1 MGDFEPSWMLKVTW
15 EGVPASFEN
24 NNRDHTNTFQGILL
38 TDGVFSFCIS
48 IFQRMNWQISRRAKN
63 ANNALMGYHTG
74 VYGVFYNNEILSQ
87 PAEVRYKPENVT
99 GNTGVKGIWVYRLEN
114 NSLSTV
120 NSKKSCL
127 NWVNHETMHFWDST
141 PCPCSYWQGMMDMEF
156 IDEYVIQY
164 YGYQV
169 KPFPGAAYTLQSVWQ
184 NPDRSGVRC
193 YYDWQGSLITGQ
205 HEGLL
210 PTPWNPPIS
219 PWSFY
224 RNAYW
229 FNYVYFQMFIQ
240 TDTSNYYTNEVKPYK
255 DCCLNSGDN
264 YFCSL
269 YQTKRPAV
277 SCWNYRPPWFGWM
290 FGDPH
295 ITTLDGV
302 DYTFNGLGE
311 YDLLIANDGNVTKFI
326 VQGRTQRAG
335 DNHTS
340 MATNFVALVA
350 MQTGCPMVEWKLDQE
365 NTTLLYI
372 EGYQFSVSENAT
384 TINGTTVMLSNGS
397 TVASFKS
404 GVSVTVT
411 ATMGALQFLISLPEK
426 MRNNTQGLLGI
437 FNGNKTDDFT
447 ARNGTILPFNGDKPP
462 KDNRI
467 FFEFGQSWKIT
478 NESSLFSY
486 VGSESWLIFNN
497 NTFVPRF
504 FDDLLTENTTK
515 TTEITALCNGSDACI
530 FDALSTGNIAFALQT
545 KKANSTF
552 ERINTVVR
560 NSLPN
565 ITGSPVLETRV
576 KEAKTIKFNITDL
589 DGDKI
594 TLSISSL
601 SPDINITAD
610 GVVVWLP
617 TSSQAVFA
625 SVVATDGVRAPD
637 GTLTPTL
644 MPLNL
649 TLCNCSA
656 NSTCLFSEPMYS
668 VQENQS
674 IFQVAG
680 CNCSDGYTG
689 QFCDENLDACATN
702 PCYPG
707 INCTDLPPPSLGY
720 KCAPCPAG
728 YTGDGENCLDIDEC
742 NVTSPCGGHGICSNS
757 PGSFSCSC
765 FPGYRDPPIC
775 RDIDECAEN
784 TSICNNATENC
795 LNKGG
800 NYSCNPKP
808 GLPGNKPPTINGSTE
823 VKARLN
829 ESTILQITVVDPESD
844 PITLTITPN
853 SSDFTIYANG
863 SVGWRPSSTRE
874 ALVWLVAS
882 DGGNSSRVALLLTVC
897 NCSRNAACNFSQPQL
912 SNSNDSPSFQVAS
925 CLCSSGYAGTY
936 CDQDYDACGE
946 SPCFTG
952 VTCTDL
958 PAPSLNFTCGPC
970 PVGYRG
976 NGRSCL
982 GNKPPTINGST
993 EVKARLNES
1002 TILQITV
1009 VDPESDPITLT
1020 ITPNSSDFTIY
1031 ANGSVGWR
1039 PSSTREALVW
1049 LVASDG
1055 GNSSR
1060 VALSLT
1066 VCNCS
1071 RNAACNF
1078 SQPQL
1083 SNSNDSPSFQVASCL
1098 CSSGYAGTY
1107 CDQDY
1112 DACGE
1117 SPCFTGVTCTDLP
1130 APSLNFMCGPC
1141 PVGYRGNGRSCL
1153 DIDECNVTSPC
1164 GGHGNCSNSPGSFSC
1179 SCFPGYRGTTAC
1191 LDIDECAE
1199 QPNSCSSSQLCV
1211 NTLGSFQCN
1220 CKLGVSDGIC
1230 SLVCPG
1236 LTCPES
1242 YCNKHGT
1249 CSLNTT
1255 TCKQQCAC
1263 GDSYKGD
1270 NCQNGKEIFQ
1280 AKLKYTE
1287 LNAVYQLNLTFEG
1300 ETYDDNL
1307 MDNTNSEY
1315 ARRRDSYIR
1324 TVTGRLSSVSLFY
1337 YVSLKRF
1344 INQGNKVM
1352 LTEMTAKYNYTPT
1365 KDVIMFYDSSL
1376 MQTIRNSF
1384 NKTTRSTNVVYL
1396 NNLAEDTVVPR
1407 DVLPNYYS
1415 CDTDLNGYVIVFDS
1429 AQGFICKSPCSDTNY
1444 CKNGGTCQHLATGVQ
1459 CKCPANFNG
1468 QFCENDVTGVSHGVF
1483 FGVLFGVLGGLLLL
1497 LLGLLAFCLCKKNNS
1512 SLFDDKHSIL
1522 RSSSRGSYVPW
1533 LSSMNES
1540 TLQGNVPGIT
1550 LKGLKT
1556 KLDNIDISSKIFTKR
1571 PTIVHPKPM
1580 DQDSMSSQ

>member
-1 MGDFEPSWMLKVTW
+1 MGNFEPSWMLKVTW

-24 NNRDHTNTFQGILL
+24 NNRDHTNTFQGILV

-74 VYGVFYNNEILSQ
+74 VFGVFYNNEIRNQ
-87 PAEVRYKPENVT
+87 PAEVRYKPDNVT

-114 NSLSTV
+114 NTLVTV

-127 NWVNHETMHFWDST
+127 NWVNHETMHFWGST

-193 YYDWQGSLITGQ
+193 YYDWRGSLITGQ
-205 HEGLL
+205 HEREL
-210 PTPWNPPIS
+210 PTPWDPPIN
-219 PWSFY
+219 PWWFF
-224 RNAYW
+224 RNEYW
-229 FNYVYFQMFIQ
+229 FYQIYFQIYIPWLR
-240 TDTSNYYTNEVKPYK
+240 TDANNYYTNEVKPYK

-277 SCWNYRPPWFGWM
+277 SCWNYSPPWFGWM
-290 FGDPH
+290 FGEPH
-295 ITTLDGV
+295 IATLDGV

-311 YDLLIANDGNVTKFI
+311 YDLLIANDGNVTKFV

-335 DNHTS
+335 ENHTS
-340 MATNFVALVA
+340 MATSFVALVV
-350 MQTGCPMVEWKLDQE
+350 MQTGCPRVELKLDQE
-365 NTTLLYI
+365 NTTLLFI
-372 EGYQFSVSENAT
+372 EGYQFNVSENAT
-384 TINGTTVMLSNGS
+384 TINGTTVMLNNGS

-404 GVSVTVT
+404 GASVTVT
-411 ATMGALQFLISLPEK
+411 AIMGALQFLISLPEK
-426 MRNNTQGLLGI
+426 MRNNTQGLLGV

-462 KDNRI
+462 KDDRI

-486 VGSESWLIFNN
+486 NGSESWLIFNN

-504 FDDLLTENTTK
+504 FDDLLQENATK
-515 TTEITALCNGSDACI
+515 TKEITALCNGSDACI
-530 FDALSTGNIAFALQT
+530 FDALSTGDILFALES

-565 ITGSPVLETRV
+565 ITGSSVLETRV

-589 DGDKI
+589 DGDRI
-594 TLSISSL
+594 TLSISST

-625 SVVATDGVRAPD
+625 SVVASDGVRAPD

-649 TLCNCSA
+649 ALCNCSA

-668 VQENQS
+668 EQQNQS
-674 IFQVAG
+674 TFQVAS
-680 CNCSDGYTG
+680 CNCSAGYTG
-689 QFCDENLDACATN
+689 QFCDENLNACVIN

-720 KCAPCPAG
+720 KCGPCPAG

-742 NVTSPCGGHGICSNS
+742 NVTSPCGGHGSCTNS
-757 PGSFSCSC
+757 PGFFNCSC
-765 FPGYRDPPIC
+765 FPGYRDPPTC

-795 LNKGG
+795 RNNEG
-800 NYSCNPKP
+800 NYSCFPRP

-823 VKARLN
+823 VQARLN

-882 DGGNSSRVALLLTVC
+882 DGGS
-897 NCSRNAACNFSQPQL
+897 
-912 SNSNDSPSFQVAS
+912 
-925 CLCSSGYAGTY
+925 
-936 CDQDYDACGE
+936 
-946 SPCFTG
+946 
-952 VTCTDL
+952 
-958 PAPSLNFTCGPC
+958 
-970 PVGYRG
+970 
-976 NGRSCL
+976 
-982 GNKPPTINGST
+982 
-993 EVKARLNES
+993 
-1002 TILQITV
+1002 
-1009 VDPESDPITLT
+1009 
-1020 ITPNSSDFTIY
+1020 
-1031 ANGSVGWR
+1031 
-1039 PSSTREALVW
+1039 
-1049 LVASDG
+1049 
-1055 GNSSR
+1055 SSR

-1078 SQPQL
+1078 SQPLL
-1083 SNSNDSPSFQVASCL
+1083 SSSNGSASFQVASCL
-1098 CSSGYAGTY
+1098 CSSGYVGTY

-1112 DACGE
+1112 DACWN
-1117 SPCFTGVTCTDLP
+1117 SPCFSRVTCTDLP
-1130 APSLNFMCGPC
+1130 APSLNFTCGPC
-1141 PVGYRGNGRSCL
+1141 PVGYSGNGRSCL

-1164 GGHGNCSNSPGSFSC
+1164 GGHGSCTNSPGSFNC
-1179 SCFPGYRGTTAC
+1179 ICFPGYRNPPTC

-1199 QPNSCSSSQLCV
+1199 QPNICSSSQLCV
-1211 NTLGSFQCN
+1211 NTLGSFKCN
-1220 CKLGVSDGIC
+1220 CKLGVSDGSC
-1230 SLVCPG
+1230 SLVCPDSN
-1236 LTCPES
+1236 CPES

-1263 GDSYKGD
+1263 GDSYRGD

-1280 AKLKYTE
+1280 AKLKVTG
-1287 LNAVYQLNLTFEG
+1287 LNAIYRLNLTFQG
-1300 ETYDDNL
+1300 ETYDSYLTDSANP
-1307 MDNTNSEY
+1307 EY
-1315 ARRRDSYIR
+1315 VARRDSYIT
-1324 TVTGRLSSVSLFY
+1324 TVKGRLSSVYLFY
-1337 YVSLKRF
+1337 DISLKRF
-1344 INQGNKVM
+1344 LDQGNKVL
-1352 LTEMTAKYNYTPT
+1352 LTEMTAKYNYTST
-1365 KDVIMFYDSSL
+1365 KDVIMFYDGSL
-1376 MQTIRNSF
+1376 TQTITNSF
-1384 NKTTRSTNVVYL
+1384 NKRKRSTDVIYL
-1396 NNLAEDTVVPR
+1396 DNLVEDLVVPK
-1407 DVLPNYYS
+1407 DVLLNYYS
-1415 CDTDLNGYVIVFDS
+1415 CDTELNGYVVVFDS
-1429 AQGFICKSPCSDTNY
+1429 AQGVICKSPCNNTNY
-1444 CKNGGTCQHLATGVQ
+1444 CKNGGTCQHLAAGVQ
-1459 CKCPANFNG
+1459 CTCPANFNG
-1468 QFCENDVTGVSHGVF
+1468 QFCENDVTGVSRGVF

-1497 LLGLLAFCLCKKNNS
+1497 LLGLLAFCLYKKKNS
-1512 SLFDDKHSIL
+1512 SPFDDKHSIL
-1522 RSSSRGSYVPW
+1522 RSSSRGSYIPW

-1540 TLQGNVPGIT
+1540 TLQENVPGIT